1 MEKVDGM
8 EDSCWSED
16 TDAGLGCLNVN
27 VESVEGMGD
36 SDWSSENVE

>member
-16 TDAGLGCLNVN
+16 TDAGLGCL
-27 VESVEGMGD
+27 SVEGMGD